1 MPSTSP
7 VRRGRAL
14 HLADIAA
21 EANITTCSIFAPSAA
36 REHLI
41 RAGDPI
47 LSQTNAPA
55 APAMEPTRS
64 DSSHSVSSTSS
75 RVNTGLSAEAAMH
88 SSARDAIIVCADD
101 STGVLRVYRNS
112 RLENLLPMHGAE
124 LSIAT
129 SRRSRA
135 NSLFVPDPHES

>member
-1 MPSTSP
+1 MPP
-7 VRRGRAL
+7 VC
-14 HLADIAA
+14 ADVAA
-21 EANITTCSIFAPSAA
+21 DANITTCSIFAPSAA

-47 LSQTNAPA
+47 LGHTAAAA